1 MQANIYLYGVSQ
13 KNTIILN
20 LWSVFFGTPC
30 TCNWSQ
36 GDSGG
41 SLVRETES
49 GDQLIGVVSWGIEC
63 AREGYPGVYTRI
75 APYTPWIRRIVS
87 EEEQCL
93 CEPEIN
99 DSQDQEKTSLSKEEK
114 LEQEIERLKSQLEL
128 IAEKGGEIIVDLSTK
143 LENSENIIQN
153 LEMKIRNFERTKHS
167 II

>member
-1 MQANIYLYGVSQ
+1 M
-13 KNTIILN
+13 
-20 LWSVFFGTPC
+20 
-30 TCNWSQ
+30 
-36 GDSGG
+36 
-41 SLVRETES
+41 
-49 GDQLIGVVSWGIEC
+49 IGVVSWGIEC

-93 CEPEIN
+93 CEIN
-99 DSQDQEKTSLSKEEK
+99 NSQDQEKTSMSKEER

-128 IAEKGGEIIVDLSTK
+128 IAEKGGKIIVDLSTK

-153 LEMKIRNFERTKHS
+153 LEMKIRNFEKTEHS